1 MAFISFLCKFA
12 TRNITLFAINTM
24 DFIFKDLD
32 RLLRLTHNW
41 IVPFLQA
48 ALWAMG
54 LYLARYANE
63 ILPFIKS
70 EDIVIVQFL
79 AIFIVLFLEV
89 IVVLFDIYVVH
100 KANYLAPKFI
110 WFIIL
115 LFMAV
120 IGTGISVG
128 LSVIESAPENV
139 VSNAVLWVIVFSSVV
154 KFLENLLTNNSK
166 WYIVTIPKKFDARGI
181 YINHPLMLSR

>member
-89 IVVLFDIYVVH
+89 IVVLFDI
-100 KANYLAPKFI
+100 
-110 WFIIL
+110 
-115 LFMAV
+115 
-120 IGTGISVG
+120 
-128 LSVIESAPENV
+128 
-139 VSNAVLWVIVFSSVV
+139 AVLWVIVFSSVV